1 MASKFTRLNLGVVDI
16 SFAPCIYNVVQKKC
30 IYNELAHALA
40 VFGACHEADRACWV
54 NMVPND
60 VMCVSGKKI
69 CLANIVR
76 KNRSKNLVTYFE
88 SCR

>member
-1 MASKFTRLNLGVVDI
+1 LARKFIRLNFGVVDI
-16 SFAPCIYNVVQKKC
+16 SFAPCIHNVVKKS

-40 VFGACHEADRACWV
+40 VFCACHEADRACWV